1 MELCALDWYSVV
13 EVRFNFLRDKLNQ
26 PAMSSYALLAC
37 PQSGARLQRTSSPM
51 HQTWRSLR
59 RKLNQCLQIIYR
71 TIALNHKGVLCI
83 LIVFKPCT
91 AIVVV

>member
-37 PQSGARLQRTSSPM
+37 PQSGARLQWTSSPM
-51 HQTWRSLR
+51 HQTWRSLH
-59 RKLNQCLQIIYR
+59 RKLNQCLQIISR
-71 TIALNHKGVLCI
+71 TIALNQRVYCAS
-83 LIVFKPCT
+83 CT